1 MLRNDLITW
10 LSSQGSNDAVVVD
23 VGGELL
29 DVDAV
34 TAGTGCI
41 VLVLGKDDETPAVRP
56 DTETAASQ

>member
-34 TAGTGCI
+34 TAGNGCI
-41 VLVLGKDDETPAVRP
+41 VLVLGKDETPAVRSSA
-56 DTETAASQ
+56 ETAAPQ